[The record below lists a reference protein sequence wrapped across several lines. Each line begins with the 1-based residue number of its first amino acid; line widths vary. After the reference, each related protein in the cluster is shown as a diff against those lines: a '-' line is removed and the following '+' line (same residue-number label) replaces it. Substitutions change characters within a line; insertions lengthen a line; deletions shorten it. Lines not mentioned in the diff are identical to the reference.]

1 MWLIMVMKIL
11 ADSNQPSHRSIQGSP
26 FLTTGL
32 IWLDLTL
39 LFLPQILGARHLP
52 KNGRSIVCPF
62 VEVEVCGSEYDNSK
76 NKTDVVGKG
85 PST

>member
-1 MWLIMVMKIL
+1 MKIL
-11 ADSNQPSHRSIQGSP
+11 ADSNQPSHRSVQGSHL
-26 FLTTGL
+26 LTTGPA
-32 IWLDLTL
+32 WLDLTL
-39 LFLPQILGARHLP
+39 LFLLYLPQILGARHLP

-85 PST
+85 PPT